1 MTAARDVAE
10 RLGPVGLWTRQLDMQ
25 PTERVRAA
33 VAELEGLG
41 WGSLWTWEVLGRE
54 ALTNAGLLLAASRR
68 MVIGPG
74 SPASGRVTR
83 PPWRTRSGPS
93 PRPTRTASCS
103 ASA

>member
-1 MTAARDVAE
+1 MTAGRDVAE

-33 VAELEGLG
+33 VAELEELG

-68 MVIGPG
+68 MVIGTG
-74 SPASGRVTR
+74 IASI
-83 PPWRTRSGPS
+83 WRALA
-93 PRPTRTASCS
+93 PTLLSR
-103 ASA
+103 